1 MLLGLVRST
10 LAFVPHLRVQIR
22 VWHRGEEATG
32 LEKKKKKVPL
42 LLLLCVNFSHSVVN
56 FSFPFLSIDS
66 KGLGHSKN
74 IFPPP
79 FFKFIDERM
88 LNEKVKKKKKI
99 PAGLRMDSVY

>member
-1 MLLGLVRST
+1 M
-10 LAFVPHLRVQIR
+10 
-22 VWHRGEEATG
+22 GEEATG

>member
-1 MLLGLVRST
+1 LLGLVRST

-22 VWHRGEEATG
+22 DWHRGEEATG
-32 LEKKKKKVPL
+32 LEKRKKKVPL

-88 LNEKVKKKKKI
+88 LNEKVKKKI